1 MIESM
6 DDNEKEQEVRKK
18 SGGTPVLDNFSRDLN
33 KLASEGK
40 LDPVIG
46 REVEISRIAQILSRR
61 KKNNAIIIGEPGA
74 GKTSIVEGLAIQIH
88 EGKCPRNL
96 RDKRIVNLDL
106 TSIVAGTKYRGQFE
120 ERMKAIIEEIAENP
134 DVIIFIDEIH
144 TMVGAGNSS
153 GTMDASNIFK
163 PALSRGEIHCI
174 GATTFDEY
182 RQHIEKDGALERRFQ
197 KVVVDPP
204 SKSET
209 LQIIKQSKTRYEDF
223 HKVTYSDEVLELC
236 VNLADRYI
244 TDREFPDKAFDILDE
259 VGSKSQIDVK
269 SPPIIENLKNKAA
282 EIKKQKLD
290 VVKKQDYEKAADL
303 RDTEKKILDKL
314 EIEKNKFEKELLMN
328 KRPIDVDVVLD
339 VVSNM
344 TKIPL
349 NRLTLDDKNSLSNLE
364 TELSKKVIGQSEAVT
379 KISKSIRRNRLKFK
393 DPNKPI
399 GSYIFLGATGVGKT
413 HLAKQL
419 AEQVFGSSD
428 ALIRVDMSEY
438 QEKHTVSRLIGAPP
452 GYVGYDQGGQ
462 LTEQVKAKPYS
473 LVLFDEI
480 EKANKDIFHTLL
492 QMLDEG
498 HITDGLGRKISFKN
512 CLIIMTSNIGIKKI
526 QDFGTGIG
534 FTTNRYAEEEKKK
547 LILKSEMKKYF
558 QPEFLNRIDD
568 VIVFNSLGKE
578 EVKEIVKIEV
588 TKLTTRLKSLK
599 INVNCQD
606 SVIDHIAE
614 VGFDETYGARPIK
627 RAIQEKIED
636 LISEKYLSGDIVE
649 GKNYYLSFKEDE
661 IRISTK
667 KGT

>member
-1 MIESM
+1 M
-6 DDNEKEQEVRKK
+6 
-18 SGGTPVLDNFSRDLN
+18 
-33 KLASEGK
+33 
-40 LDPVIG
+40 
-46 REVEISRIAQILSRR
+46 
-61 KKNNAIIIGEPGA
+61 
-74 GKTSIVEGLAIQIH
+74 
-88 EGKCPRNL
+88 
-96 RDKRIVNLDL
+96 
-106 TSIVAGTKYRGQFE
+106 
-120 ERMKAIIEEIAENP
+120 
-134 DVIIFIDEIH
+134 
-144 TMVGAGNSS
+144 
-153 GTMDASNIFK
+153 
-163 PALSRGEIHCI
+163 
-174 GATTFDEY
+174 
-182 RQHIEKDGALERRFQ
+182 
-197 KVVVDPP
+197 
-204 SKSET
+204 
-209 LQIIKQSKTRYEDF
+209 
-223 HKVTYSDEVLELC
+223 
-236 VNLADRYI
+236 NLADRYI

-259 VGSKSQIDVK
+259 VGSKSQIDIK
-269 SPPIIENLKNKAA
+269 APPIIENLKAKAV

-303 RDTEKKILDKL
+303 RDAEKKILDKL
-314 EIEKNKFEKELLMN
+314 EVEKNKFEQELLMN

-349 NRLTLDDKNSLSNLE
+349 NRLTLDDKNNLSNLE
-364 TELSKKVIGQSEAVT
+364 SELSKKVIGQNEAIT

-399 GSYIFLGATGVGKT
+399 GSYIFLGGTGTGKT

-419 AEQVFGSSD
+419 AEQIFGSPD

-438 QEKHTVSRLIGAPP
+438 QEKHNVSRLIGAPP

-534 FTTNRYAEEEKKK
+534 FTTSRYAEEEKKK
-547 LILKSEMKKYF
+547 SILQSEMKKYF

-588 TKLTTRLKSLK
+588 TKLTSRLKGLK
-599 INVNCQD
+599 ININCQD
-606 SVIDHIAE
+606 SVIAHIAE
-614 VGFDETYGARPIK
+614 IGFDETYGARPIK

-636 LISEKYLSGDIVE
+636 LVSEKYLSGDIVE
-649 GKNYYLSFKEDE
+649 GKNYYLSYKDE
-661 IRISTK
+661 EIKISTK

>member
-1 MIESM
+1 
-6 DDNEKEQEVRKK
+6 
-18 SGGTPVLDNFSRDLN
+18 
-33 KLASEGK
+33 
-40 LDPVIG
+40 
-46 REVEISRIAQILSRR
+46 
-61 KKNNAIIIGEPGA
+61 
-74 GKTSIVEGLAIQIH
+74 
-88 EGKCPRNL
+88 
-96 RDKRIVNLDL
+96 
-106 TSIVAGTKYRGQFE
+106 
-120 ERMKAIIEEIAENP
+120 
-134 DVIIFIDEIH
+134 
-144 TMVGAGNSS
+144 
-153 GTMDASNIFK
+153 
-163 PALSRGEIHCI
+163 
-174 GATTFDEY
+174 
-182 RQHIEKDGALERRFQ
+182 
-197 KVVVDPP
+197 
-204 SKSET
+204 
-209 LQIIKQSKTRYEDF
+209 
-223 HKVTYSDEVLELC
+223 
-236 VNLADRYI
+236 
-244 TDREFPDKAFDILDE
+244 
-259 VGSKSQIDVK
+259 
-269 SPPIIENLKNKAA
+269 
-282 EIKKQKLD
+282 
-290 VVKKQDYEKAADL
+290 
-303 RDTEKKILDKL
+303 
-314 EIEKNKFEKELLMN
+314 MN

-599 INVNCQD
+599 INVICQD

-649 GKNYYLSFKEDE
+649 GKNYYLSFKEEE